1 MVDRVV
7 EIANQ
12 SDVDITNL
20 HLHLFDEIVSMLT
33 LRTQSRTKILMWKK
47 VRMKMLKI
55 IMKLVG

>member
-1 MVDRVV
+1 MVDPVD
-7 EIANQ
+7 ENANQ

-33 LRTQSRTKILMWKK
+33 LRAQSRTKILMWKK